1 MNPKIKE
8 ALAAIGALA
17 RAGIGAWPKS
27 ISFGILQDIRVQV
40 RAALALC
47 DEEPTLG
54 EELDIY
60 ERVVSICGQDRA
72 NKLIDLFKIT
82 SRDKQPAVPMAMRG
96 SVIWFAQQMERK
108 LQKHDADYGPSGW
121 EHTDL
126 NFLWARLYDEYHE
139 ARKATGTQEIID
151 ECADIANFAMM
162 IADIHNAA
170 GYKVV

>member
-17 RAGIGAWPKS
+17 RAGMSAWPKS
-27 ISFGILQDIRVQV
+27 ISFGILQDIRVQA

-82 SRDKQPAVPMAMRG
+82 SCDKQPTVPMAMLEHVWNG
-96 SVIWFAQQMERK
+96 GYLSPDAEIKGEASLQQRK
-108 LQKHDADYGPSGW
+108 ID
-121 EHTDL
+121 
-126 NFLWARLYDEYHE
+126 
-139 ARKATGTQEIID
+139 ID
-151 ECADIANFAMM
+151 EIAARY
-162 IADIHNAA
+162 